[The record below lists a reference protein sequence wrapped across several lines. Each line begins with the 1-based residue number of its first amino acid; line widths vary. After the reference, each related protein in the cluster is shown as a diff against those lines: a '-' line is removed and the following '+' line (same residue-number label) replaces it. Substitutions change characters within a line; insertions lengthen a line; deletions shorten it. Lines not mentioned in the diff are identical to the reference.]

1 MAFTVKNPLTAEKFK
16 FKPKCTKNLKT
27 MDIFYIA
34 LLLFIITGWQFLRT
48 FLVDTKKIVIPK
60 WLDFSITIIIVVLT
74 IYVAYDT
81 FIVVSS

>member
-1 MAFTVKNPLTAEKFK
+1 MSLVEINK
-16 FKPKCTKNLKT
+16 KT

-74 IYVAYDT
+74 IYVIFDT
-81 FIVVSS
+81 FKVVSS

>member
-1 MAFTVKNPLTAEKFK
+1 MCNE
-16 FKPKCTKNLKT
+16 KT

>member
-1 MAFTVKNPLTAEKFK
+1 MSLVQINK
-16 FKPKCTKNLKT
+16 KT

-74 IYVAYDT
+74 IYVVYDT
-81 FIVVSS
+81 FRVVR

>member
-1 MAFTVKNPLTAEKFK
+1 
-16 FKPKCTKNLKT
+16 

-60 WLDFSITIIIVVLT
+60 WLDFSITIIIVLLT

>member
-1 MAFTVKNPLTAEKFK
+1 MSLVEINK
-16 FKPKCTKNLKT
+16 KT

-74 IYVAYDT
+74 IYVVYDT
-81 FIVVSS
+81 FRVVR

>member
-1 MAFTVKNPLTAEKFK
+1 
-16 FKPKCTKNLKT
+16 
-27 MDIFYIA
+27 MDIFSIA